1 MRRLLI
7 LIGLLALLTV
17 PVKAEQWE
25 PPEAPPEA
33 EEYMPEDTQSIPE
46 GLWYVLKAGSK
57 TLEPDLEQ
65 ASRPCTPVWAVVP
78 RRSLRAGDT

>member
-7 LIGLLALLTV
+7 LIGLLALLAV

-33 EEYMPEDTQSIPE
+33 EEYMPEDTQRFSE
-46 GLWYVLKAGSK
+46 GL
-57 TLEPDLEQ
+57 
-65 ASRPCTPVWAVVP
+65 
-78 RRSLRAGDT
+78 